1 MIERPGEQEERIDE
15 DDDEEIIVV
24 VWVTTVISEDEDEKG
39 PAVVTV
45 TVVIP
50 ESDGENER
58 GMELWLGGLWLP
70 WEVNED
76 DWGVEFGFD
85 VIEGPGEDLL
95 LDI

>member
-1 MIERPGEQEERIDE
+1 MT
-15 DDDEEIIVV
+15 V
-24 VWVTTVISEDEDEKG
+24 VISEDEDEKG
-39 PAVVTV
+39 PTVVTV

-58 GMELWLGGLWLP
+58 GIELRLGGLWLP

-76 DWGVEFGFD
+76 DWGVESGFD
-85 VIEGPGEDLL
+85 VIEGAGDDLL